1 MTPTSLPLFYEK
13 PQPLQAGL
21 HGKLSLTSQARYG
34 FAADANSVPLVYGEM
49 ATACRHFPIVFT
61 DGQQPSPVAVLGLR
75 GQENLF
81 VDAAGQWRA
90 DTYIPAY
97 IRRYPF
103 IFMENSDQSQFTL
116 CVDTAAANV
125 VESGD
130 SPLFDDEGQP
140 SPLTRSAL
148 EFCREYQNQYAH
160 TVEFCRALAEA
171 DLLIENRADIT
182 LPDGQR
188 LTLSGFKI
196 IDEAKFN
203 AMPEQ
208 EFLRWRANGWLTLV
222 YCHLISIAAWPTLLG
237 HAKSAAVQASEDG
250 SGHAG

>member
-1 MTPTSLPLFYEK
+1 MTSSSLPLFYK
-13 PQPLQAGL
+13 QPQPLQAGL
-21 HGKLSLTSQARYG
+21 HAKLSLARQPGYG
-34 FAADANSVPLVYGEM
+34 FAADANSVPLVSGEM
-49 ATACRHFPIVFT
+49 ATACGHFPIVFT

-81 VDAAGQWRA
+81 VDAEGQWRA

-97 IRRYPF
+97 VRRYPF
-103 IFMENSDQSQFTL
+103 IFMENAEQSQFTL
-116 CVDTAAANV
+116 CVDMAAASL
-125 VESGD
+125 VESSD
-130 SPLFDDEGQP
+130 NPLFDDEGQP
-140 SPLTRSAL
+140 SKLTSSAL
-148 EFCREYQNQYAH
+148 EFCREYQNQHAYTA
-160 TVEFCRALAEA
+160 EFCRALAEA

-188 LTLSGFKI
+188 LTLSGFKVV
-196 IDEAKFN
+196 DEAKFN

-237 HAKSAAVQASEDG
+237 HAKSAAVQASE
-250 SGHAG
+250 SEVAQP